1 MFPGL
6 SSRLEKDIRE
16 QYCSVI
22 LKGETNHI
30 AKSIN
35 VIVGVENGFEGRHSQ
50 IGSIR
55 CSQEPLS
62 MPSISRITWML
73 GFRGRSGRSA
83 ERALWKSRKKVECIL
98 SCLRVNMISKEMEG
112 RMIESC

>member
-1 MFPGL
+1 
-6 SSRLEKDIRE
+6 
-16 QYCSVI
+16 
-22 LKGETNHI
+22 
-30 AKSIN
+30 
-35 VIVGVENGFEGRHSQ
+35 
-50 IGSIR
+50 
-55 CSQEPLS
+55 

-98 SCLRVNMISKEMEG
+98 SCLRINMISEEMEG